1 MRTANGD
8 ARGLDWRIVA
18 AFVAAKLVFHVVTA
32 PGYGWFR
39 DELYYLACAD
49 HLALGYVDHP
59 PLSIVVLAATRAAF
73 GDSLIAIRS
82 VIAVVGAL
90 NVLVV
95 AGVTAELGGD
105 RYAQA
110 LAMLAVLA
118 APLYLALDHFYS
130 MNAFDLLLWPLSA
143 WLLLRAIRGE
153 GTRRWLLLGVVL
165 GLGLLN
171 KIGVLW
177 LGFGF
182 TVGLL
187 ATSARAELKRPGPWL
202 CAATA
207 LLLFVPHLWWQA
219 THDWPTIEF
228 IANATGSKM
237 KPVSPIDFV
246 LGQLEAAGFV
256 SAPIWILGLVALLR
270 GRHHAPGRVLG
281 LAYLTV
287 LVLLI
292 LAGTSRVGYL
302 APAYGWLFP
311 AGAIAIER
319 RLHRVSLRALILA
332 VVGLAGAI
340 TAPFAV
346 PILPVDRYL
355 AYAEALGQ
363 APTTAERK
371 ELAALPQ
378 HYADMHGWEDLVE
391 DIADGWQAIPE
402 DERASAVIFTNNYG
416 EAGAV
421 DHFGPAHGLPPA
433 ISGHN
438 NYHLW
443 GTRGR
448 EGSTMLIIGADG
460 LTRDVLE
467 RAFEEV
473 EQVGRI
479 DCGYCMPYE
488 NGSALWVLRGRRS
501 GETLA
506 ERWPQLAHFD

>member
-1 MRTANGD
+1 MRDGERRRA
-8 ARGLDWRIVA
+8 
-18 AFVAAKLVFHVVTA
+18 HVRSSVS
-32 PGYGWFR
+32 
-39 DELYYLACAD
+39 LYYLACAD

-59 PLSIVVLAATRAAF
+59 PLSIFVLAATRAVF

-82 VIAVVGAL
+82 VVAIVGAL

-95 AGVTAELGGD
+95 AALTAELGGR

-118 APLYLALDHFYS
+118 APLYL
-130 MNAFDLLLWPLSA
+130 
-143 WLLLRAIRGE
+143 
-153 GTRRWLLLGVVL
+153 
-165 GLGLLN
+165 
-171 KIGVLW
+171 
-177 LGFGF
+177 
-182 TVGLL
+182 
-187 ATSARAELKRPGPWL
+187 
-202 CAATA
+202 
-207 LLLFVPHLWWQA
+207 
-219 THDWPTIEF
+219 
-228 IANATGSKM
+228 
-237 KPVSPIDFV
+237 
-246 LGQLEAAGFV
+246 LGQLEAVGYIG
-256 SAPIWILGLVALLR
+256 APIWILGLVSLLR
-270 GRHHAPGRVLG
+270 GRHRAPGRVLG

-311 AGAIAIER
+311 AGAVAIEGWV
-319 RLHRVSLRALILA
+319 HRVSLRGLMLGS
-332 VVGLAGAI
+332 VGLAGVVM
-340 TAPFAV
+340 APFAV
-346 PILPVDRYL
+346 PILPVERYL
-355 AYAEALGQ
+355 AYADALGQ
-363 APTTAERK
+363 APATAERK

-378 HYADMHGWEDLVE
+378 HYADMHGWEALVA
-391 DIADGWQAIPE
+391 DIADGWQAIPPH
-402 DERASAVIFTNNYG
+402 ERASAVIFTNNYG

-421 DHFGPAHGLPPA
+421 DLFGPAHGLPPA

-448 EGSTMLIIGADG
+448 EGSTMLIIGAHG

-467 RAFEEV
+467 RAFEDV

-488 NGSALWVLRGRRS
+488 DGSPLWVLRGRRS

-506 ERWPQLAHFD
+506 ERWPGLAHFD